1 MESNGP
7 YLSLVVVTKHDTNPG
22 LFNTKFRLNFHSHT
36 RQDAALPFQDP
47 LDDNIITIGKSTLIC
62 VLKSAVLDHRTDRFA
77 YRWLPELSCTGRSS
91 SCNMIL
97 DYRTVST
104 IHARITYEDGKFYLT
119 DRRSS
124 NGTMVY
130 LQDPFPLPYQH
141 SLKLRMGRTTL
152 SLQARRNWTSAL
164 RNMFGPPIP
173 QSEAQSPSP
182 EEVQDI
188 LAACT
193 PPSQG
198 EFYDGAAH
206 TVKEDSL
213 TNDEEQARQER
224 ELMQHQFRHPGR
236 DSLDGTGPFDGDAAV
251 AGELGDRLEDLT
263 APHQHQHQQQV
274 SSSSLNS
281 VGNTSYQSMGSAM
294 TGATGLNTMGMQI
307 SPVRAGV
314 PAGVTRAW
322 SGGVAGEPRRY
333 RDIPVTSGSGRP
345 RGRER
350 ELTEAEAAEEEAE
363 VRRAIELSL
372 MDLALQQQQEEER
385 ALAAQQ
391 SASGLPPLSGTKKSA
406 AMEPEF
412 DFAEAGEAPRAVGA
426 HSPLGSRP
434 QSGASNGN
442 IAASAAIMAKSP
454 SKAMLDYSQP
464 ELVSDSAEDL
474 QVRDLLSSHC
484 MPPFCT

>member
-1 MESNGP
+1 
-7 YLSLVVVTKHDTNPG
+7 
-22 LFNTKFRLNFHSHT
+22 
-36 RQDAALPFQDP
+36 
-47 LDDNIITIGKSTLIC
+47 
-62 VLKSAVLDHRTDRFA
+62 
-77 YRWLPELSCTGRSS
+77 
-91 SCNMIL
+91 MIL

-182 EEVQDI
+182 EEIQDI

-198 EFYDGAAH
+198 EYYDGAAH

-224 ELMQHQFRHPGR
+224 ELMHQQFRHPGR
-236 DSLDGTGPFDGDAAV
+236 DSLDGNFDGGDAAG
-251 AGELGDRLEDLT
+251 AGELADRVEDLP
-263 APHQHQHQQQV
+263 APHQQQI

-281 VGNTSYQSMGSAM
+281 VGNTSFQSMGSAM
-294 TGATGLNTMGMQI
+294 TGVTGLNTTGMQI
-307 SPVRAGV
+307 SPVRAGM

-322 SGGVAGEPRRY
+322 SGGVAGEPLRY
-333 RDIPVTSGSGRP
+333 RDVPVSSGSGRA
-345 RGRER
+345 RGRVR
-350 ELTEAEAAEEEAE
+350 EMTEAEAAEEEAE

-372 MDLALQQQQEEER
+372 MDLALQQQQDEER
-385 ALAAQQ
+385 ALSAQQ
-391 SASGLPPLSGTKKSA
+391 SASGLPPLSGAKKSAAA

-412 DFAEAGEAPRAVGA
+412 DFAETGNAAGSAAAEAPRASGP

-434 QSGASNGN
+434 QSGSN
-442 IAASAAIMAKSP
+442 AAPAAAVSMIKSP

-474 QVRDLLSSHC
+474 QVRTVVCMYLTISHNLA
-484 MPPFCT
+484 F